1 MQIPLSRIEYSYVFE
16 TFLQEL
22 PPLLLQSGAL
32 FYMLPSGAYTI
43 KNSRLYF
50 QSLPE
55 FIGKK
60 IAVFLIIKN
69 EVLSFIRLFM
79 PMTVAVFL
87 LYPIAHINT
96 IPMNSKRTMFLRKFI
111 YRRILQSLHR
121 NTSISRSIRLSIPIC
136 ISRLLQIFCRQPIRQ
151 PHNLRRK
158 NR

>member
-60 IAVFLIIKN
+60 IAVFFDHKKRSI
-69 EVLSFIRLFM
+69 
-79 PMTVAVFL
+79 VFYTAIYADDGSCL